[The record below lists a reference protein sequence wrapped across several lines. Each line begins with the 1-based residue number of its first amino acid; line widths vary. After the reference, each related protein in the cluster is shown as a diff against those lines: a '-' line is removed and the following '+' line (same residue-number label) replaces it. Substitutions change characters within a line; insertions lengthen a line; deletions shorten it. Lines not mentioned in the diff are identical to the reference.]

1 MTNLC
6 GDAALRDII
15 ELASVDDRA
24 ALSRLAA
31 LLGDFPGDPRL
42 SFLQGSILVS
52 AGRLIEGY
60 RAMEAAVAMAPTFAI
75 ARFQLGF
82 LQLTSGEAEKAVA
95 TWAPL
100 ATQATEPY
108 LRKFKDGLE
117 ALIRDDFAGAVEALH
132 AGIALNGENEPLNR
146 DMQLIIEECQK
157 IMAGAGKGGPQDAD
171 TATSLLLRQQVVKQ
185 PTRH

>member
-6 GDAALRDII
+6 ADEVLRDLV
-15 ELASVDDRA
+15 ELASIDDSA
-24 ALSRLAA
+24 ALSRLRA

-42 SFLQGSILVS
+42 SFLHGSILVS

-60 RAMEAAVAMAPTFAI
+60 QAMEAAVAMAPAYAI

-82 LQLTSGEAEKAVA
+82 LQLTSGEADKAVA

-100 ATQATEPY
+100 ATQAAEPY

-117 ALIRDDFAGAVEALH
+117 ALIRDDFAGAIEALR
-132 AGIALNGENEPLNR
+132 AGIALNAENEPLNR
-146 DMQLIIEECQK
+146 DMQLIIEECEK
-157 IMAGAGKGGPQDAD
+157 IIAGAGKGGPQDAD
-171 TATSLLLRQQVVKQ
+171 TATSLLLRQQVAK